1 MLFIAPSILASNFV
15 TLGDQV
21 SAVQA
26 GGADFLHFD
35 VMDGVFVPNISFGF
49 PVLKSLSLHF
59 SMPLDVHLMIQN
71 PDLYIERFAAA
82 GADYITIHIENE
94 GDTVEM
100 LRKIRK
106 CGAHPSVALK
116 PGTPIEEVFP
126 LIDEADMILVMT
138 VEPGFGGQ
146 SFMPEMLEK
155 VRRLREET
163 QRRGYDRY
171 KIEVDGGLRI
181 DNIADAYDAGAN
193 VIVMGS
199 AVFGSHDIPYAIKCL
214 RAAAKREPIP
224 EPSEPLISE
233 DYTPPTGE
241 DAAEA
246 EQLEIAE
253 TTGDAEVSSSDEN
266 VSSHDDKCDVTVG
279 DETDTTAE

>member
-1 MLFIAPSILASNFV
+1 MLLIAPSILAGNFV

-26 GGADFLHFD
+26 GGADLLHFD
-35 VMDGVFVPNISFGF
+35 VMDGIFVPNISFGF

-59 SMPLDVHLMIQN
+59 SIPLDVHLMIEN
-71 PDLYIERFAAA
+71 PDMYIERFAAC

-94 GDTVEM
+94 GDTAAM

-116 PGTPIEEVFP
+116 PNTPIEKVFP

-146 SFMPEMLEK
+146 AFMRETLDK

-163 QRRGYDRY
+163 QRRGYDGYR
-171 KIEVDGGLRI
+171 IEVDGGLRI

-199 AVFGSHDIPYAIKCL
+199 AVFGCHDIPYAIKCL
-214 RAAAKREPIP
+214 RAAALRLPIP
-224 EPSEPLISE
+224 EPTEPIIE
-233 DYTPPTGE
+233 
-241 DAAEA
+241 EA
-246 EQLEIAE
+246 EPTPEDDADQIEMPEIEADNAE
-253 TTGDAEVSSSDEN
+253 QILIEEEATEETECTSDGE
-266 VSSHDDKCDVTVG
+266 
-279 DETDTTAE
+279 